1 MLASDIHLG
10 HGILGSLSYMAF
22 QAEKH
27 LVEFVHTRG
36 VNSTLWFVS
45 SCHCDVSEQ
54 RVGKRHAVAHPY
66 TAFPPFR

>member
-1 MLASDIHLG
+1 MLASGIHLG

-27 LVEFVHTRG
+27 LVTFVHTCG
-36 VNSTLWFVS
+36 VNSFVS

-54 RVGKRHAVAHPY
+54 RVGKRHAVALPY